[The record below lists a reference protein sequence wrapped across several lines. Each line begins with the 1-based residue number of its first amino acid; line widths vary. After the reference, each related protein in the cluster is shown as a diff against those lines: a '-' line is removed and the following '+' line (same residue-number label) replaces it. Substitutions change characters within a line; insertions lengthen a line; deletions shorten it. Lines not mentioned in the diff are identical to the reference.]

1 MSERTVEAETDV
13 ETEPPGPAEP
23 TPGTGTDTDTSREPE
38 PNSGGVDV
46 ERTAEDVFEGPLPGD
61 AARERTEVTP
71 AAETEADDR
80 AEHVDTGR
88 WGIGLPIALV
98 AGTVGLVVSGP
109 GAPAAFAT
117 AIVGLAYAAYGYA
130 TRPPAPA
137 VVVDRAVTDTAPL
150 PGGAVTVALTVE
162 NVSDRAVADLRVLDR
177 VPDDLELAEG
187 SPTYSTTL
195 APGETDRL
203 EYTLRARR
211 GDHEVGPATLVMRNV
226 SGSEEFRRELRDE
239 VELSVRA
246 SPDGVP
252 LDEQTTQHTGRVDT
266 DEAGPGIQFH
276 STRQYHSGDPMRRID
291 WNRYARTGELTTVDY
306 NEERAAVVVVLVDV
320 RSAAA
325 LARTPG
331 EPDGVELCEYAAE
344 QVADTLL
351 DRNDR
356 VGVALYGDGSY
367 LPPNIGR
374 VQSLRV
380 QELFREGPEELHGD
394 LIDVGYGRRV
404 RSFRK
409 RLPSEAQ
416 VILVSPLADDAPL
429 GAVTELEAH
438 GHPTRV
444 VTPDVTAP
452 DSVGGTVA
460 RVERA
465 ERVGDLRESG
475 VDVLEWSPDEPLHTA
490 ITRAERRWSG

>member
-1 MSERTVEAETDV
+1 MSERTVEAETKV
-13 ETEPPGPAEP
+13 ESGAPGPAEP
-23 TPGTGTDTDTSREPE
+23 S
-38 PNSGGVDV
+38 SGPATEEIDA
-46 ERTAEDVFEGPLPGD
+46 ERVAEDIFEGPLPGEP
-61 AARERTEVTP
+61 ARERTEVDP
-71 AAETEADDR
+71 GAGEETDR

-88 WGIGLPIALV
+88 WGVGLPVALV

-117 AIVGLAYAAYGYA
+117 AIVGLAYAAYGHA

-137 VVVDRAVTDTAPL
+137 VVVNRAVTDTAPL
-150 PGGAVTVALTVE
+150 PGQSLSVALTVE
-162 NVSDRAVADLRVLDR
+162 NVADRAVTDLRVLDHL
-177 VPDDLELAEG
+177 PDDLELVDG

-195 APGETDRL
+195 APGETDRF

-211 GDHEVGPATLVMRNV
+211 GEHEIGPTTLVIRNV
-226 SGSEEFRRELRDE
+226 SGSEEFRRELRDS
-239 VELSVRA
+239 VDVSVRA

-276 STRQYHSGDPMRRID
+276 STRQYHRGDSMRRID
-291 WNRYARTGELTTVDY
+291 WNRYARTGELTTVAY
-306 NEERAAVVVVLVDV
+306 NEERAAVVVILVDV

-325 LARTPG
+325 LARAPG
-331 EPDGVELCEYAAE
+331 EPNGVDLCEYAAE
-344 QVADTLL
+344 QIADTLL

-356 VGVALYGDGSY
+356 VGVALYGEGSY

-374 VQSLRV
+374 AQSLRV
-380 QELFREGPEELHGD
+380 RELLREGPERLDSD
-394 LIDVGYGRRV
+394 LVDVGYGRRV
-404 RSFRK
+404 RSFRE

-416 VILVSPLADDAPL
+416 VMLVTPLSDDAVL
-429 GAVTELEAH
+429 EAVTELEAH

-444 VTPDVTAP
+444 VAPAVTEP

-460 RVERA
+460 HVERA
-465 ERVGDLRESG
+465 ERISDLRENS
-475 VDVLEWSPDEPLHTA
+475 VDVLEWSPDEPLYAA